1 MVRNVVAVVVV
12 ALVAAVA
19 IAAVAML
26 LYPTY
31 VPDAGMEVSNITSV
45 EVSLTQYGGLMPV
58 EMARQDTHIFTNGT
72 ATVVWRS
79 IYGGITKAYIQNL
92 SRSDV
97 EDMARRFIANKVYN
111 LSGSYTT
118 PAGVQVMDAGTAN
131 ITVSIDG
138 RVKKIV
144 INPNVSDYLPPNLQ
158 RILAELQNTSQSVI
172 DKGYIVPSKDI
183 CRYFDCDSLVETHPA
198 ARTAKE
204 FIMNAP
210 TFRFDGIRQT
220 VNVTNIAEATVPPGT
235 PAHVVVTITF
245 ESRHAGY
252 GNRSGQALAQVITPH
267 TAVITVV
274 GGEVTSAVL
283 DGKWDELRQK
293 PVTIGERTGIVSGK
307 VSIGP
312 LCPVEPCLGPVP
324 DVYSSRYIVLQP
336 DAGEPTRVKLSPN
349 GTFEAQVKPGTYN
362 VNITDCTFLGCS
374 RALPTTVTV
383 KANETIYIQIDIDT
397 GIR

>member
-1 MVRNVVAVVVV
+1 MVRNVVAVLV

-26 LYPTY
+26 LYPTFS
-31 VPDAGMEVSNITSV
+31 PDAGMEVSNITSV
-45 EVSLTQYGGLMPV
+45 EISLTQYGGLMPV

-72 ATVVWRS
+72 VTVVWRS
-79 IYGGITKAYIQNL
+79 IYGGITKAYVQHL

-97 EDMARRFIANKVYN
+97 EDMARRFIANGVYD

-118 PAGVQVMDAGTAN
+118 PAGVQVMDAGIAN

-158 RILAELQNTSQSVI
+158 RILADIQNTSQSVI
-172 DKGYIVPSKDI
+172 DHGYMIPSKDI
-183 CRYFDCDSLVETHPA
+183 CRYFDCGRLVETHPA

-210 TFRFDGIRQT
+210 TFRFDGIKQT
-220 VNVTNIAEATVPPGT
+220 VNVTYVAEATVPPGT

-245 ESRHAGY
+245 ESTHAGY
-252 GNRSGQALAQVITPH
+252 GNRSGQVLAEVITPH
-267 TAVITVV
+267 TAVINVV
-274 GGEVTSAVL
+274 GNEVTAAVL
-283 DGKWDELRQK
+283 DGKWDELRQR
-293 PVTIGERTGIVSGK
+293 PITTGEQTSTVSGK

-312 LCPVEPCLGPVP
+312 LCPVEPCPDPAP

-336 DAGEPTRVKLSPN
+336 EAGERTRVKLSLD
-349 GTFEAQVKPGTYN
+349 GGFEVQVKPGTYK
-362 VNITDCTFLGCS
+362 VDLTDCTFMGCS
-374 RALPTTVTV
+374 RALPKTVTV
-383 KANETIYIQIDIDT
+383 KANETTYVQIDIDT